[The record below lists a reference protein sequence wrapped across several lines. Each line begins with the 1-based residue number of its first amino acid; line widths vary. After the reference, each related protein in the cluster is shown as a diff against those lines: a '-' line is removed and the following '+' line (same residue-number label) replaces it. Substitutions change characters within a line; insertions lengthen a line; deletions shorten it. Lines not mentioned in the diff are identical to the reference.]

1 MKGQGL
7 QEGTVRTYWVLPV
20 PSSPLEGSQPAHRL
34 DSPPT
39 ARLYAKVRL
48 KPINHS
54 KFTGKCGKAQ
64 CIECQM
70 GPVQKSKDKTKG
82 SRKLEPNNAVSSH
95 RLITWQVVHG
105 RTGSNFV
112 ALSASGLL
120 DHLAHESNDSDESYD
135 HEYDASDDDDVSDGD
150 PWTGNSW

>member
-1 MKGQGL
+1 MKGQGR
-7 QEGTVRTYWVLPV
+7 QQGTVRTCLVLPV

-34 DSPPT
+34 DSLP
-39 ARLYAKVRL
+39 AVGSYAKVRS
-48 KPINHS
+48 KPVNHS

-64 CIECQM
+64 CTECQM

-82 SRKLEPNNAVSSH
+82 SRKLELNNAVSSH

-112 ALSASGLL
+112 GLSASGLL
-120 DHLAHESNDSDESYD
+120 DHLAHESDDSDESYD
-135 HEYDASDDDDVSDGD
+135 SRI
-150 PWTGNSW
+150 

>member
-70 GPVQKSKDKTKG
+70 GPV
-82 SRKLEPNNAVSSH
+82 
-95 RLITWQVVHG
+95 VHG